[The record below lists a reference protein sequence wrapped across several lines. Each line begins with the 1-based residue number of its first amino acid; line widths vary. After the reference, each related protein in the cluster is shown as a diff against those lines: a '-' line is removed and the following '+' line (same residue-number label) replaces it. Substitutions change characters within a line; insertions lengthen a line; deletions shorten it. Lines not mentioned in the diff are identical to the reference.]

1 MSYGKCDS
9 MKNHGIFSVEGINME
24 IKGLMN
30 AMILRGLSTFLAG
43 GDMNFGQH
51 SIMLILRLFDNT
63 NYDL

>member
-1 MSYGKCDS
+1 
-9 MKNHGIFSVEGINME
+9 ME
-24 IKGLMN
+24 IKGLVN
-30 AMILRGLSTFLAG
+30 AMILTGLSTSLAG